1 MSTTEERLARPDEGH
16 AHLATGADVHCAGRE
31 LKAEIDALRHEIRA
45 LGNSLK
51 VWLVVAAIIQ
61 AGINNLIFQIVWF
74 GA

>member
-16 AHLATGADVHCAGRE
+16 AHLATRGDMLRAGRE
-31 LKAEIDALRHEIRA
+31 LKVEVDALCGEIQA
-45 LGNSLK
+45 LANSLK